1 MVSEHNLKQSIELHP
16 PLSEKTSFLLS
27 KITSGNASKSIHLGY
42 LIEQFKGRSF
52 GGLLLI
58 LSILALL
65 PIVSF
70 IAGIIILLVGLQML
84 LGVKIPILPKFI
96 MQQKVDKRNFE
107 SFVDKVLPW
116 LIRLE
121 KYIRPRWLFFAH
133 TIGQRLLGCLII
145 LLALVSLMPLPF
157 SNMPPSIALIF
168 ISLGIL
174 ERDGV
179 LITIGISIS
188 TLAICIGYFLLLFVL
203 NSIDLMV

>member
-1 MVSEHNLKQSIELHP
+1 MPEPNVKESIELHP

-70 IAGIIILLVGLQML
+70 IAAIIILLVGLQML
-84 LGVKIPILPKFI
+84 LGVTIPILPKFI

-116 LIRLE
+116 LVRSE

-133 TIGQRLLGCLII
+133 TIGQRLLGCLIFM
-145 LLALVSLMPLPF
+145 LALVSLMPLPF
-157 SNMPPSIALIF
+157 SNMPPSIALIL

-174 ERDGV
+174 ERDGI
-179 LITIGISIS
+179 LISIGICIS
-188 TLAICIGYFLLLFVL
+188 SLAISIGYFILLFVI